1 MFLDLPQLIR
11 FILLTLATAPP
22 NYHWQQFLERMFP
35 AYPPIQGARGK
46 EDTELKAMEAGQAQ
60 PQPQAAAAPP
70 PSQALD
76 QPQFSLRNTLTK
88 WFVDCITAGAI
99 MNTIAFLVLMGIMK
113 GQAGSQIWLNIKNVS
128 YSLQPQ
134 ESYTLQS
141 N

>member
-1 MFLDLPQLIR
+1 
-11 FILLTLATAPP
+11 
-22 NYHWQQFLERMFP
+22 
-35 AYPPIQGARGK
+35 
-46 EDTELKAMEAGQAQ
+46 
-60 PQPQAAAAPP
+60 
-70 PSQALD
+70 
-76 QPQFSLRNTLTK
+76 
-88 WFVDCITAGAI
+88 